1 MSEPFRLAVC
11 PGSFDPFTNGHLD
24 MVRRAS
30 RLFDRVIVAVLVNSS
45 KQPLFPVA
53 ERLEMI
59 RESVI
64 GTPNVDIDTFGGLL
78 ADYVRDRKATTV
90 VRGVRTGSELS
101 EEWPSAMMNRQLYDE
116 FETVFLIPSIDVAH
130 ISSRLVREIARL
142 GGSVDGLVPAPV
154 ARRLATLGRPRTTD
168 RV

>member
-1 MSEPFRLAVC
+1 
-11 PGSFDPFTNGHLD
+11 
-24 MVRRAS
+24 
-30 RLFDRVIVAVLVNSS
+30 
-45 KQPLFPVA
+45 
-53 ERLEMI
+53 MI

-78 ADYVRDRKATTV
+78 ADYVRDRKATAV

-142 GGSVDGLVPAPV
+142 GGSVDGLVPPPV
-154 ARRLATLGRPRTTD
+154 ASRLATLGRPRTTD
-168 RV
+168 RA